1 MALDLLGNLALESGG
16 LFASNLRHY
25 KSRVR
30 CVLLGLRDSNLF
42 SISEWNDYRQI
53 PMP

>member
-1 MALDLLGNLALESGG
+1 MALDLLGNLTLESGG

-30 CVLLGLRDSNLF
+30 CVLLDLRDSNLF